1 MAKRK
6 PKKLSR
12 EQSWA
17 MARNRANGQIGFMV
31 GTIKSIRSLDILS
44 EKEKVQ
50 LQTVRR
56 ILTDMKDRWKD
67 QNSTSRQQFLDTW
80 D

>member
-17 MARNRANGQIGFMV
+17 MDRNRANGQIGFMI